1 MVQARAQFVL
11 DTQGCQV
18 CQSLCLAPP
27 GEWRLHNRDAG
38 RGEARADLYFHRA
51 KGSVSCDPGHPV
63 TLTLVT
69 RGQNRTHIVTS
80 LHLIQ
85 SHPFDCYISFVK
97 MMKPN
102 ALLTTTDTPFTH
114 SQEGCNSSYF
124 SYQASD
130 EEVVLYILQ
139 LNLK

>member
-69 RGQNRTHIVTS
+69 RGQGVKCYQNRTHIVTS
-80 LHLIQ
+80 EPAHLIQ
-85 SHPFDCYISFVK
+85 SHPFDCYNSFVR
-97 MMKPN
+97 
-102 ALLTTTDTPFTH
+102 
-114 SQEGCNSSYF
+114 
-124 SYQASD
+124 
-130 EEVVLYILQ
+130 
-139 LNLK
+139 

>member
-69 RGQNRTHIVTS
+69 RGQGVKCTTGHTLSHQRHHTSFNLIPSIVIFPCKDDETECS
-80 LHLIQ
+80 PHNNGYTRRHAIHLISPIQ
-85 SHPFDCYISFVK
+85 PQMKRLSYIF
-97 MMKPN
+97 
-102 ALLTTTDTPFTH
+102 
-114 SQEGCNSSYF
+114 F
-124 SYQASD
+124 S
-130 EEVVLYILQ
+130 
-139 LNLK
+139 